1 MTTISIIQIDLGDIN
16 QLIAEDVA
24 KLTGKA
30 AEELDNAIS
39 AQKALQVVK
48 DRKQV
53 EKQQAEDAY
62 TTVMTTIYDQ
72 LVIAG
77 DTGIPVAEVMTAA
90 TAVVTTASAFSLRM
104 KHFLKDK
111 GNQYA
116 LLRKQRKGTPVY
128 IFATYNQTEEPE
140 HVEQET
146 TN

>member
-1 MTTISIIQIDLGDIN
+1 MTAISIIQIDLGDIN

-48 DRKQV
+48 DRRQA
-53 EKQQAEDAY
+53 EKQQAEDAF

-72 LVIAG
+72 LVAAG
-77 DTGIPVAEVMTAA
+77 DAGIPVAEVMTTAA
-90 TAVVTTASAFSLRM
+90 TVVTTASAFSLRM
-104 KHFLKDK
+104 KHFLKSK

-116 LLRKQRKGTPVY
+116 LLRKQRKGVAIY
-128 IFATYNQTEEPE
+128 IFAAFNQAEEEPNHDE
-140 HVEQET
+140 
-146 TN
+146 